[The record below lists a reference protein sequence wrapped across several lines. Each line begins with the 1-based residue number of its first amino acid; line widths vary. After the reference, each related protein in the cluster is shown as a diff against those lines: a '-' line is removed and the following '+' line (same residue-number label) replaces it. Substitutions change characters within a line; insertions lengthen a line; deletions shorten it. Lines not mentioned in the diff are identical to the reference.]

1 LRRFK
6 PPSPRETA
14 LTAVM
19 TAATTAVTMLISVPF
34 PPTRGY
40 LNLGD
45 VMVMLSG
52 LLFGAGVGGFAGGVG
67 SALSD
72 ALLGYGYFAPLTL
85 LIKGVEGF
93 LTGLIGSGNR
103 FSRKAAGVTVGAI
116 AMLIGYFS
124 VEAPLYG
131 VGPAFAELSL
141 VNSVQVVVG
150 AVVSLGLGQA
160 ILRTYPEIQFLKP
173 KRVSRIPSIVIIV
186 VAALVLAIIVGV
198 YMRTNISP

>member
-1 LRRFK
+1 
-6 PPSPRETA
+6 
-14 LTAVM
+14 
-19 TAATTAVTMLISVPF
+19 
-34 PPTRGY
+34 
-40 LNLGD
+40 
-45 VMVMLSG
+45 MVMLSG

-93 LTGLIGSGNR
+93 LTGLIGSSKR
-103 FSRKAAGVTVGAI
+103 LSMKTAGVTAGAV
-116 AMLIGYFS
+116 AMLVGYFS

-141 VNSVQVVVG
+141 VNSIQVVVG
-150 AVVSLGLGQA
+150 AIVSLVLSQA

-173 KRVSRIPSIVIIV
+173 KRESRIPSVVIVV
-186 VAALVLAIIVGV
+186 VAALLLAIIVGV
-198 YMRTNISP
+198 YMTTNISP